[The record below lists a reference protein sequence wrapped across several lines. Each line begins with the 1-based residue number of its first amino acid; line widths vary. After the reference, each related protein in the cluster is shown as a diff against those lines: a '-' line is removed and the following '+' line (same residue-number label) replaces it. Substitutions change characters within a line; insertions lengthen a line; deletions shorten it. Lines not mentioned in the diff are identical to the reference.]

1 MTAVEE
7 HTILEFRGRM
17 LMMTV
22 LHLKTLA
29 LDALHA
35 QLDKSLQESP
45 DWLRD
50 VPIVLDLPAE
60 GEVSVVELALV
71 LEALRDRDMNLV
83 AVATGT
89 AMPEQEIRALGLGVV
104 TLGDQRTNA
113 SRQEKSAA
121 RAETPP
127 STEPAGTPQQTRER
141 IETMVIDQPVRSG
154 QQIYSRGDLIVL
166 APVGTGAELLADG
179 HIHVY
184 GNLRGRALAGV
195 RGDSSARIFCQQ
207 LNAELVSIAGHYRV
221 AEDLPE
227 SWRNQPVQISLDGE
241 AMQFMPL
248 KAR

>member
-35 QLDKSLQESP
+35 QLDKSLEESP

-50 VPIVLDLPAE
+50 VPIVLDLPADRE
-60 GEVSVVELALV
+60 ASVVELALV

-83 AVATGT
+83 AVAAGT

-104 TLGDQRTNA
+104 TLGDQRTSA
-113 SRQEKSAA
+113 TRQEKSPPRSEK
-121 RAETPP
+121 RAE
-127 STEPAGTPQQTRER
+127 SVRER
-141 IETMVIDQPVRSG
+141 VETMVIDQPVRSG

-227 SWRNQPVQISLDGE
+227 SWRDQPVQISLDGE